1 MGLFAGRELASL
13 SSKTSHPEVIVN
25 FTNPGLCHSEL
36 SRDGPWS
43 FEIMKFFLAR
53 STEVG
58 SRNLVHAASAGA
70 ETNGMYLSSC
80 RIAK

>member
-1 MGLFAGRELASL
+1 MGLFTGRELASL
-13 SSKTSHPEVIVN
+13 SSKSSHPEVIIN

-58 SRNLVHAASAGA
+58 SRNLVYAASAGA